1 MRHVL
6 GRAQLGAEAAQGG
19 GHDGCGKIG
28 RQLAA
33 GGGLHLGEHVGGAAA
48 GEIVRDHVRRQRKA
62 GAHELLRYNGG
73 SQWFAVDE
81 NAVAVEN
88 DHGSPDV
95 RPANPARNAN
105 GQRERITGGEDREQ
119 FGASKARPRGP
130 AYVHTIKRDNGD
142 NGVSG
147 GGRRLFGTGPAVR

>member
-1 MRHVL
+1 MGDVL

-48 GEIVRDHVRRQRKA
+48 GEIVRDNIRRQRKA

-73 SQWFAVDE
+73 SQRFAVDE
-81 NAVAVEN
+81 NAIAVEN
-88 DHGSPDV
+88 DHGSPD
-95 RPANPARNAN
+95 
-105 GQRERITGGEDREQ
+105 
-119 FGASKARPRGP
+119 ASAG
-130 AYVHTIKRDNGD
+130 
-142 NGVSG
+142 
-147 GGRRLFGTGPAVR
+147 